1 MSDVTRNEYETNNR
15 RIDEHLEREDVR
27 LDKHSENIDKLTAVS
42 VELGALLKKHDES
55 IDAQDARIRELEQRP
70 VKRWDGAVSVVI
82 SALVSAAI
90 AYFMG
95 GGV

>member
-1 MSDVTRNEYETNNR
+1 MSDITKNECELNTR
-15 RIDEHLEREDVR
+15 RIEEHLKLEDKR

-70 VKRWDGAVSVVI
+70 VRRWDGAVSVVI